1 MKRFTTSPLLSFAFC
16 LLPFAFLGCGY
27 HVSGRASLLPKN
39 IKTIAVPAFANLTT
53 RYTLADRLTRDITRE
68 FIERTRYAVV
78 PDANN
83 ADAVLSGAVVNF
95 VSYPTIYDPVSSR
108 AAAVQA
114 LVILQVTLTDRKTGA
129 VLFHRP
135 GMEARERYEISVDPK
150 TYFDESGPA
159 MDRLSRDVARS
170 VVSAILENF

>member
-1 MKRFTTSPLLSFAFC
+1 MKFSPVACGLLLFAVS
-16 LLPFAFLGCGY
+16 CGY
-27 HVSGRASLLPKN
+27 HVSGGRQASLLPKN
-39 IKTIAVPAFANLTT
+39 IKTISVSPFGNVTAQ
-53 RYTLADRLTRDITRE
+53 YKLADRLTRDIARE

-78 PDANN
+78 ADPNT
-83 ADAVLSGAVVNF
+83 ADAMLTGAVVNF

-108 AAAVQA
+108 AAGVQA
-114 LVILQVTLTDRKTGA
+114 TVILQVTLTDRKTGA
-129 VLFHRP
+129 ALFHRP
-135 GMEARERYEISVDPK
+135 GMEVRERYEISVDPK